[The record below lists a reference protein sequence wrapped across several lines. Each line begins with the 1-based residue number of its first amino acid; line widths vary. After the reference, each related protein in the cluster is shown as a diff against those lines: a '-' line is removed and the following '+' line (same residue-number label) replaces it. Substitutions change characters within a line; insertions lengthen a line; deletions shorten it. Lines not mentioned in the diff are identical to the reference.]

1 MSDLR
6 ASGATRIRRG
16 TSLSG
21 IRVITL
27 LVLDSLMLS
36 LAWIIAEKWGTRV
49 EFFDLFV
56 SSGEQPGS
64 LLPILAINLGIIAAS
79 GLYGTDDK
87 RRDYLSLCKAISL
100 AQIVLLMIAYLY
112 QPGVIVSRST
122 LLTGWILALIFV
134 SIERLLV
141 QLGLIQLRIRG
152 KARQPIFLLG
162 KEGDIEE
169 AIKLLNKTRQYEIR
183 GQAVLPLDDKRKS
196 WIETIEYARKLKV
209 DEVFVCSWEAVRAP
223 IYLYWELKAAGIALR
238 VLPIGLKLPSQWSE
252 IKMIEGVATIRY
264 GYPPIL
270 GSDFWVKRVVDIVA
284 ASIIFLM
291 IFPVFLVIALLIKLD
306 SPGPIFFKQT
316 RIGLKGR
323 RFKVWKFR
331 TMVINAEKLLKDL
344 ESKNEMQGGVMFK
357 MKHDPR
363 VTKIGNFLR
372 RYSLDEL
379 PQIINV
385 LVGEMSL
392 VGPRPFPLRDVEKMS
407 DNHFI
412 RHEILPGITGL
423 WQVSGRSNVVNF
435 DEVFRLDLI
444 YIQNWS
450 LALDFQIMLQ
460 TIKVVLRHEG
470 AF

>member
-6 ASGATRIRRG
+6 APGITRLSRG
-16 TSLSG
+16 TSISW

-27 LVLDSLMLS
+27 LLLDSLMLS
-36 LAWIIAEKWGTRV
+36 LAWIIAERWGTPV
-49 EFFDLFV
+49 EFFELLAK
-56 SSGEQPGS
+56 SSQQPGF
-64 LLPILAINLGIIAAS
+64 LLPILVITLGIIAAS

-87 RRDYLSLCKAISL
+87 RRNYYSLCKAISL
-100 AQIVLLMIAYLY
+100 AQIVLLLIAYLY

-122 LLTGWILALIFV
+122 FSIGWVLALLFV
-134 SIERLLV
+134 CSERFLV
-141 QLGLIQLRIRG
+141 QLAVIQLRLRG
-152 KARQPIFLLG
+152 KARRPIFLMG
-162 KEGDIEE
+162 KTEDIEE
-169 AIKLLNKTRQYEIR
+169 AKKLLNKTGQYKIR
-183 GQAVLPLDDKRKS
+183 GQALLPADDKRES
-196 WIETIEYARKLKV
+196 WIEIIECARHLKV

-270 GSDFWVKRVVDIVA
+270 GSDFWVKRFVDIVA
-284 ASIIFLM
+284 SIVILLV
-291 IFPVFLVIALLIKLD
+291 ILPWLLVIALSIKLD

-331 TMVINAEKLLKDL
+331 TMVINAEKLIKEL
-344 ESKNEMQGGVMFK
+344 EAKNEMKGGVMFK
-357 MKHDPR
+357 MKDDPR
-363 VTKIGNFLR
+363 VTRVGKFLR

-379 PQIINV
+379 PQIFNV
-385 LVGEMSL
+385 LLGEMSL
-392 VGPRPFPLRDVEKMS
+392 VGPRPFPLRDVAKMS

-460 TIKVVLRHEG
+460 TIKVVLGHEG
-470 AF
+470 AY